1 MAAFASYSKEE
12 EGMMFILDGYAD
24 KRFVVEGPVSE
35 SEDNFG
41 NPPVDGLKGLKVFGN
56 LKISQP
62 STTGKKPTKASDIP
76 LDDLPEEEVEKLL
89 KALLKRMK

>member
-1 MAAFASYSKEE
+1 MENQMAAFASYSKEE

-56 LKISQP
+56 FKISQP
-62 STTGKKPTKASDIP
+62 SAK
-76 LDDLPEEEVEKLL
+76 DDEMERLR
-89 KALLKRMK
+89 KALRTFGLLD